1 METNSSSNSK
11 CTTIQIDTSSFLMQ
25 LSLNPVEYRRPCN
38 QLVSDENVEPST
50 LQFVFSSETDRS
62 VVEIKEQRFSKAGLG
77 FRVFPSAV
85 VLATIFDS
93 NAELVR
99 GRRVLELGMYRFNK
113 LIVI

>member
-1 METNSSSNSK
+1 MASSSSRSNSK
-11 CTTIQIDTSSFLMQ
+11 FNTIQIDTSSFLMR
-25 LSLNPVEYRRPCN
+25 LSSNPVEYRRPCN
-38 QLVSDENVEPST
+38 QLVSDESVEPST
-50 LQFVFSSETDRS
+50 LQFVFSSETERS

-99 GRRVLELGMYRFNK
+99 GRRVLELGMC
-113 LIVI
+113 V